1 MVRRVLVID
10 DANDV
15 CDLIANCAR
24 RTWPEVE
31 IKWYD
36 PVARGK
42 PGDGFDW
49 AAYDV
54 IFLDCHVAMGEKR
67 GLDWL
72 RAFAGGTDHPPVIV
86 LTDRVSEES
95 SAMARKLGAKY
106 YVDKHDISPRLLANV
121 VEAVSR
127 KDNEAGELD
136 DDAED
141 LASAFES
148 TDWVGMNDVRSIL
161 DTQLIPTQ
169 DPESSQ
175 DAEQMKPARA
185 GSSAGPAAGDSSAD
199 SMASGTG
206 ESSRSE
212 ISDSEV
218 DEESILSVPFNAS
231 IPGFRLVRL
240 LSNSASS
247 SVLLA
252 KREKDGRSVVLKVI
266 STDAQ
271 DDKQML
277 RRFMREQAMLAR
289 LKHPNVVKIFSGGVT
304 TEAAYIAMEYFA
316 GGDLRKR
323 IDEGVDPDKV
333 LEYFRGIAKGL
344 GAAHDVGIVHRDIK
358 PANILI
364 RRDESV
370 AIADFGISKSLGAST
385 AITVVGFVMGT
396 PFYISPE
403 QINGEAA
410 DKRSDLYSLGV
421 ILFELLTGDRPYP
434 QTRLPALLK
443 AHTEDPIP
451 RLPEEHGSMQFVV
464 DGLLAKKP
472 EDRFQSV
479 QELLVAL
486 GPE

>member
-1 MVRRVLVID
+1 MVRRLLVID
-10 DANDV
+10 DADDV
-15 CDLIANCAR
+15 SDLIGNCAR
-24 RTWPEVE
+24 RTWPGVEVD
-31 IKWYD
+31 WYD

-42 PGDGFDW
+42 PDADFDW
-49 AAYDV
+49 SAYEV
-54 IFLDCHVAMGEKR
+54 IFLDCHVAMGGKSGHE
-67 GLDWL
+67 WL
-72 RAFAGGTDHPPVIV
+72 RDFAGGEHYPPVIV
-86 LTDRVSEES
+86 LTDQVSEES
-95 SAMARKLGAKY
+95 SAMARRLGAKY
-106 YVDKHDISPRLLANV
+106 YVDKHDISPRLLANA

-127 KDNEAGELD
+127 KETEVAQS

-141 LASAFES
+141 VASGFES
-148 TDWVGMNDVRSIL
+148 ADWVSMNDIRSIL
-161 DTQLIPTQ
+161 DTQRLPAKGRQ
-169 DPESSQ
+169 APEGAVQ
-175 DAEQMKPARA
+175 LKPPEAA
-185 GSSAGPAAGDSSAD
+185 TAAGDSLAD
-199 SMASGTG
+199 SRASGTG
-206 ESSRSE
+206 ESSQSE
-212 ISDSEV
+212 ISSSEI
-218 DEESILSVPFNAS
+218 DEASILTVPFNAN

-240 LSNSASS
+240 LSSSASS

-252 KREKDGRSVVLKVI
+252 KRDKDGRSVVLKVI

-271 DDKQML
+271 DNEQML
-277 RRFMREQAMLAR
+277 KRFMREQAMLAKLR
-289 LKHPNVVKIFSGGVT
+289 HPNVVRIFSGGVT
-304 TEAAYIAMEYFA
+304 KEAAFIAMEYFP

-323 IDEGVDPDKV
+323 IDSGIDEDKV
-333 LEYFRGIAKGL
+333 LETFRGIAKGL

-364 RRDESV
+364 RKDDSV

-403 QINGEAA
+403 QINGESA
-410 DKRSDLYSLGV
+410 DKRSDLYSLGI
-421 ILFELLTGDRPYP
+421 ILFELLTGERPYP

-451 RLPEEHGSMQFVV
+451 QLPEEHGSMQFVIE
-464 DGLLAKKP
+464 GLLAKKP